1 MASVLHPRIMSLPVS
16 TSAALA
22 IVALSTALGA
32 APEKPQQ
39 IRAEGCVEAGVEAR
53 CLFVRDVRS
62 GLQYEI
68 FVRGVQPALGTGI
81 EFIGVPHHGM
91 TTCNLGTAV
100 DVQRWV
106 RKDLKCTQGTAPKP
120 RH

>member
-1 MASVLHPRIMSLPVS
+1 MRIPLAAMAAIVVS
-16 TSAALA
+16 TAAL
-22 IVALSTALGA
+22 VLG

-39 IRAEGCVEAGVEAR
+39 IRAEGCVETGTEAR
-53 CLFVRDVRS
+53 CLFVRDIRT

-68 FVRGVQPALGTGI
+68 FIRGVQPAIGTGI

-91 TTCNLGTAV
+91 TTCTQGTAV
-100 DVQRWV
+100 DVQRWA

-120 RH
+120 KH